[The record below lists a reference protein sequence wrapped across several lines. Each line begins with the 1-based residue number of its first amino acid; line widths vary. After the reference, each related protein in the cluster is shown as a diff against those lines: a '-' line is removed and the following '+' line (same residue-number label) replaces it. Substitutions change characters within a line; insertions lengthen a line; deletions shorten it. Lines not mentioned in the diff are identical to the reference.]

1 MRRHDLVYLR
11 PEATFT
17 TPCAEP
23 GSPLWLAA
31 RQWIARGRPLV
42 AARQPTGGGAI
53 LLGLALPLHQARKR
67 LSILAEA
74 GQIADVRPPLSVERC
89 APRLAPATGD
99 RLQALAATIR
109 SSGATLGVYGSL
121 AWETL
126 SGEAYRHAESDIDLI
141 CDVADFAQYERAL
154 AAFSGAAAHFSCRLD
169 GELRFPNGDA
179 VAWAE
184 LAGQPTRHKA
194 VLVKG
199 EREVALKPLTTLL
212 AGLAPAA
219 LAA

>member
-11 PEATFT
+11 SEASFT

-23 GSPLWLAA
+23 GSPFWLAA
-31 RQWIARGRPLV
+31 RHWIARGRPLV
-42 AARQPTGGGAI
+42 AARQPAAGGA
-53 LLGLALPLHQARKR
+53 LCLGLALPLHQARKR
-67 LSILAEA
+67 LSILVEA

-89 APRLAPATGD
+89 VSRLAPATGE
-99 RLQALAATIR
+99 RLLALAATIR
-109 SSGATLGVYGSL
+109 SSGAALGVYGSL
-121 AWETL
+121 AWEAL
-126 SGEAYRHAESDIDLI
+126 SGETYRHAESDIDLI
-141 CDVADFAQYERAL
+141 CDVATPDQYALALTAFAQ
-154 AAFSGAAAHFSCRLD
+154 AAAHLSCRLD

-179 VAWAE
+179 VAWSE
-184 LAGQPTRHKA
+184 LAGRPTRDKA

-199 EREVALKPLTTLL
+199 EQEVALKPLATLL

>member
-17 TPCAEP
+17 TPCAESGNP
-23 GSPLWLAA
+23 FWLAA

-42 AARQPTGGGAI
+42 AARQPASGGPI

-67 LSILAEA
+67 LSILVEA
-74 GQIADVRPPLSVERC
+74 DQIAEVRPALSIERC
-89 APRLAPATGD
+89 LPRLAAPTAE
-99 RLQALAATIR
+99 RLLALATEIQ

-126 SGEAYRHAESDIDLI
+126 SGESYRHAASDIDLI
-141 CDVADFAQYERAL
+141 CDVATPEQYERAL
-154 AAFSGAAAHFSCRLD
+154 ATFAHSAAQLACRLD

-184 LAGQPTRHKA
+184 LAGRPTRDKA

-199 EREVALKPLTTLL
+199 EREVALKPLDTLL
-212 AGLAPAA
+212 AGLAPVA